1 MLNKVLGLSLF
12 VLDAPALAGD
22 FSYNFVEVGYQKV
35 DLDEDPLPGVSVDG
49 DGFGIGGAVE
59 VGESWFITVAYS
71 KVEFDFNID
80 LDQLGLGVGYHV
92 DMSQNAD
99 FFATLSYVRAEASV
113 SGFDSVDE
121 DGFGATIG
129 IRGMVGEKVELTGS
143 IGYVDLG
150 DAGDGTSFGVSG
162 LYNITDAFA
171 LSLNIETDD
180 DITGYGIGGRFYFG
194 N

>member
-1 MLNKVLGLSLF
+1 MLKNILGASLF
-12 VLDAPALAGD
+12 VLAAPALAGD
-22 FSYNFVEVGYQKV
+22 LSYNFVEVGYQKV

-49 DGFGIGGAVE
+49 DGYGIGGAFE
-59 VGESWFITVAYS
+59 VGESWFITAGYS

-92 DMSQNAD
+92 DVSPNAD

-113 SGFDSVDE
+113 SGFESVDE

-129 IRGMVGEKVELTGS
+129 IRGMVGEKVELSGS

-150 DAGDGTSFGVSG
+150 DGGDGTSFGVAA
-162 LYNITDAFA
+162 LYNVTDAIA
-171 LSLNIETDD
+171 LGLNIETDD
-180 DITGYGIGGRFYFG
+180 DVTGYGIGARFYFG